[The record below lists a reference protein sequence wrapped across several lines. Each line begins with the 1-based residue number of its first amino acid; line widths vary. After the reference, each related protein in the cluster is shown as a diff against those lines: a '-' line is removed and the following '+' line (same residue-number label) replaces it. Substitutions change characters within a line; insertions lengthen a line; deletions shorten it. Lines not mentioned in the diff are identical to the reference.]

1 MKPRPIA
8 RSRTRHHGEPMK
20 IGPAV
25 RKLLPASAE
34 RKASRLYRSVFV
46 DLGKVAALLSRML
59 PKDAF
64 VLDIGGGDGDLL
76 NLVLEARPDVRV
88 AMVDIAGS
96 VGKFLEPRYSER
108 VELHPGVAIED
119 HILTFA
125 GRYDAAVVS
134 DVMHHIPGPHRASFL
149 LNVANALRPGA
160 RMLIKDV
167 QPGHPVATLGLFCDR
182 YLSGDKNVALI
193 SAEQLCEMT
202 HASLP
207 RHTSSELGLL
217 AVDRPNYLVQ
227 LQFE

>member
-1 MKPRPIA
+1 
-8 RSRTRHHGEPMK
+8 MK

-46 DLGKVAALLSRML
+46 DLGKVATVLSRAL
-59 PKDAF
+59 PRDAL

-88 AMVDIAGS
+88 AMVDIADS
-96 VGKFLEPRYSER
+96 VGKFLEPRHVGR
-108 VELHPGVAIED
+108 VELHPRVAIEE

-125 GRYDAAVVS
+125 GRYDAAVIS
-134 DVMHHIPGPHRASFL
+134 DVMHHIPQPHRSGFL
-149 LNVANALRPGA
+149 LNVAKALRPGA

-167 QPGHPVATLGLFCDR
+167 EPGHPVATLGLFCDR
-182 YLSGDKNVALI
+182 YLSGDKNVSLI
-193 SAEQLCEMT
+193 SAQRLCEMSG
-202 HASLP
+202 ASLP
-207 RHTSSELGLL
+207 RHTASEIGLL
-217 AVDRPNYLVQ
+217 KADRPNYLVQ